1 MKIEE
6 ITKKIIEELKNSNQ
20 LNFDENSDELEF
32 KEDNNSKNIIDN
44 AEEKQYD
51 YLQKLEEN
59 NKHLKEHEEIN
70 SVNILSQEEFL
81 LKIKE
86 RILVLFDG
94 LNSFDKGDI
103 EARVELSLK
112 FMEFLLANIDK
123 RISDIQKQWFYK
135 N

>member
-20 LNFDENSDELEF
+20 LNFDENSDELEYKKDENYKDF
-32 KEDNNSKNIIDN
+32 INDAEKKEYEN
-44 AEEKQYD
+44 
-51 YLQKLEEN
+51 LQKLEEN
-59 NKHLKEHEEIN
+59 SENLKEHEEIN
-70 SVNILSQEEFL
+70 SVNTLSEEDFL

-86 RILVLFDG
+86 RILVLFEG
-94 LNSFDKGDI
+94 LNSFDRGDI

-123 RISDIQKQWFYK
+123 RISDIKKQ
-135 N
+135 

>member
-20 LNFDENSDELEF
+20 LNFDENSDELEY
-32 KEDNNSKNIIDN
+32 KKDENSKDFIDDT
-44 AEEKQYD
+44 EKKEYEN
-51 YLQKLEEN
+51 LQKLEEN
-59 NKHLKEHEEIN
+59 NENLKEHEEKD

-86 RILVLFDG
+86 RILVLFEG
-94 LNSFDKGDI
+94 LNSFDRGDI

-123 RISDIQKQWFYK
+123 RISDIQKQ
-135 N
+135 

>member
-32 KEDNNSKNIIDN
+32 KEDENSKDFIDD
-44 AEEKQYD
+44 AEKKEYEN
-51 YLQKLEEN
+51 LQKLEEN
-59 NKHLKEHEEIN
+59 SENLKEHEEIN
-70 SVNILSQEEFL
+70 SVNTLSEEDFL

-86 RILVLFDG
+86 RILVLFEG
-94 LNSFDKGDI
+94 LNSFDRGDI

-123 RISDIQKQWFYK
+123 RISDIQKQ
-135 N
+135 

>member
-20 LNFDENSDELEF
+20 LNFDENSDELEY
-32 KEDNNSKNIIDN
+32 KKDKNSKDSMYGT
-44 AEEKQYD
+44 EEKEYNN
-51 YLQKLEEN
+51 LQKTEGYSEL
-59 NKHLKEHEEIN
+59 LKEQEEIN
-70 SVNILSQEEFL
+70 SVNTLSEEDFL

-86 RILVLFDG
+86 RILVLFEG

-123 RISDIQKQWFYK
+123 RISDIQKQ
-135 N
+135 